1 MKYLMVASWL
11 FAAACG
17 GGAGSGDAK
26 DASQM
31 RDKSGKLKVSEEAKR
46 EHQNALDEFV
56 RHDKAG
62 DWDEAK
68 CRSVAEK
75 FIEASKTEESEAGKP
90 LPSSLYNAGVTYL
103 RCGLQDEALQQFQAA
118 TDADSG
124 FHRGRAQ
131 MALFDYQKSGDLD
144 GTIGTL
150 ETVIRDAKF
159 QTVEGLV
166 GLAALQMERNSD
178 QANED
183 GADDFERAKKNIQR
197 ALAIDDSYMPAF
209 NQLAI
214 YYMESA
220 KKKSGTREQGRRR
233 GLVVAGAKRGKVNQ
247 QQLELAALVASQ
259 AIQKNGNYAPIHNT
273 AGLIQVEMDN
283 FNGAVKS
290 FARARALD
298 GKFFEAHM
306 NYAAV
311 NISFRGFAEAEKA
324 YREAIK
330 LRPDDYEAHLGLA
343 LALRGQIDDSNFDK
357 QVVAVQK
364 ELDEAKRVDAA
375 RPEAYYNEAILTQE
389 YKAKSSGDPLKSI
402 PTLEQASA
410 QYEAFIGKAGG
421 EETFAEA
428 VKRSKD
434 RVQDIADTITFIKE
448 SEEMRLQ
455 DIENEKAMKE
465 QEAQM
470 KAEEEAAKKAEE
482 EQKKAEEAA
491 KAAAAKPADPKAAA
505 APAKAADPK
514 AAPAK
519 AADPK
524 AAAKPAAAPKK

>member
-1 MKYLMVASWL
+1 MKYLVVASWL
-11 FAAACG
+11 FAVACG

-56 RHDKAG
+56 RHDQAG

-75 FIEASKTEESEAGKP
+75 FVEASKTEESEAGKP

-103 RCGLQDEALQQFQAA
+103 RCGMQDEALQQFQAA

-144 GTIGTL
+144 ATISTL

-178 QANED
+178 QANDD

-298 GKFFEAHM
+298 SKFFEAHM

-324 YREAIK
+324 YREAVK

-410 QYEAFIGKAGG
+410 QYEAFIGKAGS

-434 RVQDIADTITFIKE
+434 RVQDIADTIQFIKE

-455 DIENEKAMKE
+455 DIENEKAAKAE
-465 QEAQM
+465 EAKM
-470 KAEEEAAKKAEE
+470 KAEEEAAKKADEE
-482 EQKKAEEAA
+482 AAKAEAAA
-491 KAAAAKPADPKAAA
+491 KAAAAKPADAKAGGTA
-505 APAKAADPK
+505 APAPK
-514 AAPAK
+514 T
-519 AADPK
+519 ADPK
-524 AAAKPAAAPKK
+524 AAAKPADARAAPKK